1 MAVPTKFIATAYGP
15 PWGGIQGSGTTAGG
29 TKLPT
34 QPTGK
39 VGPPYLVAV
48 DPTVIPLGTR
58 LKIWP
63 NPAGDPNIVWTAD
76 DTGGDIKG
84 ARIDFLDLAGR
95 TSQDAWG
102 RQPVTVTPTTE
113 AASSGAPAVSA
124 PNPVDTTST
133 TPPTTDTSS
142 SSSGPSTW
150 VKLLLDVAVLAVGA
164 AAIYRGGK
172 HLVTSRKAA

>member
-1 MAVPTKFIATAYGP
+1 MTVPTKFTATAYGP

-29 TKLPT
+29 TRLPA

-48 DPTVIPLGTR
+48 DPSVIPLGTR

-76 DTGGDIKG
+76 DTGGQIKG
-84 ARIDFLDLAGR
+84 DRIDFLDLAGR

-102 RQPVTVTPTTE
+102 RQSVTVSVTNEPASTIPASSSTGPTT
-113 AASSGAPAVSA
+113 
-124 PNPVDTTST
+124 T
-133 TPPTTDTSS
+133 TPPPSTSS
-142 SSSGPSTW
+142 SSSGPSEW
-150 VKLLLDVAVLAVGA
+150 VKLLLDGAVLLVGA
-164 AAIYRGGK
+164 AAVYRGGK
-172 HLVTSRKAA
+172 HMIASQRRT